1 MKIID
6 KQKSPREKMIVYSLK
21 TDSLDKNSIERLNRV
36 GVFHFNKDS
45 SKIKSQAFKTSL
57 VNSMLSFYT
66 NGMQVEEFNSDQFI
80 IHTIKMNPTMD
91 GSFGNWL
98 LRSKRTIGFTRL
110 NKDIYL
116 NFYLTSETEKDL
128 LMREL
133 KELRN
138 D

>member
-1 MKIID
+1 
-6 KQKSPREKMIVYSLK
+6 
-21 TDSLDKNSIERLNRV
+21 
-36 GVFHFNKDS
+36 
-45 SKIKSQAFKTSL
+45 
-57 VNSMLSFYT
+57 MLSFYT